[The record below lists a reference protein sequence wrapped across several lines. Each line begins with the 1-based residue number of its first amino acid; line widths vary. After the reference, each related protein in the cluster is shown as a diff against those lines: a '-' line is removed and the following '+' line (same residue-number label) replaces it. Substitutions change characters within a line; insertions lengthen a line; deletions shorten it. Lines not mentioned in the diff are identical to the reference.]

1 MVACSPRSSAKLYS
15 KSATRET
22 ISSVFLDKKLFMK
35 LLVFLRNFVDHLLDI
50 FVPVSNAFSGHKMS
64 DKMTTGNIEIY
75 ADTHLND
82 VDNVDKN
89 LWDK

>member
-1 MVACSPRSSAKLYS
+1 
-15 KSATRET
+15 
-22 ISSVFLDKKLFMK
+22 MK
-35 LLVFLRNFVDHLLDI
+35 LLVFLQQFCRSFAGLDI

-64 DKMTTGNIEIY
+64 DKMTTGHIKIY

-89 LWDK
+89 L